1 MQYGYWDTLMELFL
15 QLAVLFTAAPG
26 SEREVAP
33 FSYNMGK
40 CSSETKKRATPCE
53 IELIGSQRTSFRRS
67 GMGVGRLMCGRHDA
81 DDDCENNTL

>member
-1 MQYGYWDTLMELFL
+1 MQYGYWETLMELFL

-40 CSSETKKRATPCE
+40 CSSNTKKRAPRE
-53 IELIGSQRTSFRRS
+53 IEFTGPQWASFPAAACVW
-67 GMGVGRLMCGRHDA
+67 VG
-81 DDDCENNTL
+81 